1 MVSLEAARAIVAE
14 CVRPLP
20 VEEIPLSDATGR
32 TIAEPVFNDADA
44 PRFDR
49 SAMDGYA
56 LRAADVPTGGASL
69 RLIGQIGAGADF
81 AGDVQ
86 PGTCVQIN
94 TGAPLPDGAD
104 TVVRIEDTQ
113 VVEDGAVVKI
123 NTAPQA
129 GRHIVRRGT
138 YGRAGDEVI
147 PAGTCLRAE
156 QIAIAATVG
165 AARLRAYR
173 RPRFAVLAT
182 GDELVA
188 ADVVPTGARIRDSNG
203 PMLLSLLAEDGVE
216 CAGLGR
222 VGDDRARLTAA
233 IERGLAGDGLCLSGG
248 ISMGA
253 FDYVP
258 EVLAACGVRIRFR
271 KMATKP
277 GKPTLF
283 GTTEQG
289 GCVFALPGNPISA
302 LIGYRLLVRP
312 TLALMRGQ
320 GSLRSPFRAAVLRG
334 SFPATKGRRAF
345 WPATLAIDPDGRL
358 TATPQ
363 PWHGSGDVL
372 GMGISQG
379 FITRPA
385 GAAAVAEG
393 ASVAVLIT
401 RGEDLG

>member
-81 AGDVQ
+81 DGQVQ

-104 TVVRIEDTQ
+104 SVVRVEDTQ
-113 VVEDGAVVKI
+113 AVEDGAVVKI

-129 GRHIVRRGT
+129 GRHIVRRGA

-258 EVLAACGVRIRFR
+258 RGARSVRGADSLPQDGDQAGQTHPLWHDRAGWLRFRPAGQSHFRADRVSFAGAPGAGADAWTGFVAVAFSRRGVAGFVSGDQRPASVLAR
-271 KMATKP
+271 
-277 GKPTLF
+277 
-283 GTTEQG
+283 
-289 GCVFALPGNPISA
+289 N
-302 LIGYRLLVRP
+302 IGD
-312 TLALMRGQ
+312 
-320 GSLRSPFRAAVLRG
+320 RS
-334 SFPATKGRRAF
+334 RRTF
-345 WPATLAIDPDGRL
+345 DRDPATLAWFRRRAWDGDFPGL
-358 TATPQ
+358 HHATG
-363 PWHGSGDVL
+363 WCGGGCRGRVSGGVDHA
-372 GMGISQG
+372 
-379 FITRPA
+379 R
-385 GAAAVAEG
+385 
-393 ASVAVLIT
+393 
-401 RGEDLG
+401 